1 MMKTLRFKKLTSVL
15 KASII
20 LLIILIGM
28 NLIVGCGWI
37 IYLDRGYHGT
47 VIDADT
53 KEPIEGAVV
62 VAIYSAG
69 CARPVEGYS
78 KTLGARET
86 WTDANGDFQTSLFWT
101 VSSPNCF
108 KSFTNFTVF
117 KGGYG
122 YSLNAYLLHL
132 PGYIPSDRYYNSIE
146 VEDMFRKGVV
156 VELPRLTREE
166 RRNAMPDMEWE
177 FREDMP
183 KLIKAVDTEDKYL
196 KEKAPSQAT
205 QDTSSKPE
213 VVVLN
218 VRAVHGAQAVLVNVK
233 TREATTVRVGDRI
246 GGSTVVQIT
255 PLLVELER
263 EGDRGMKLRAQLPVP
278 QPVPPPSSPRP

>member
-1 MMKTLRFKKLTSVL
+1 MMKNSRFKKLTSVL

-62 VAIYSAG
+62 VAVYSAG

-86 WTDANGDFQTSLFWT
+86 WTDTNGAFQTSFFWT

-108 KSFTNFTVF
+108 RSFTNFTVF

-122 YSLNAYLLHL
+122 YSHNAYLLHL
-132 PGYIPSDRYYNSIE
+132 PGYIPLDHYYDLIKI
-146 VEDMFRKGVV
+146 EDMFRKGVV
-156 VELPRLTREE
+156 VELPRLKTREE
-166 RRNAMPDMEWE
+166 RRDAMPDMQWE

-183 KLIKAVDTEDKYL
+183 KLVKALDTEDKYL
-196 KEKAPSQAT
+196 REKAPSQE
-205 QDTSSKPE
+205 DTPSKPE
-213 VVVLN
+213 VAALN

-233 TREATTVRVGDRI
+233 TREATTVKVGDQV
-246 GGSTVVQIT
+246 GGWTVVQIT
-255 PLLVELER
+255 PLLVEIER

-278 QPVPPPSSPRP
+278 QPVPPPSPPRP